1 MVGATCLTVNKKKEC
16 RRWICLSCVDIILK
30 YKETKAQMNCVPF
43 GDEVAYMALC
53 DFAIEQ
59 EAELYDRG
67 ILH

>member
-1 MVGATCLTVNKKKEC
+1 
-16 RRWICLSCVDIILK
+16 
-30 YKETKAQMNCVPF
+30 MNCVPF

-59 EAELYDRG
+59 EAELYDRD